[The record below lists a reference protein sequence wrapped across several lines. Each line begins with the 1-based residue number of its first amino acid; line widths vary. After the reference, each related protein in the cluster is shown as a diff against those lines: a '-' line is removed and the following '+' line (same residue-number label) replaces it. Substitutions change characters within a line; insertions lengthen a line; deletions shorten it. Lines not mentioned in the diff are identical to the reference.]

1 MSEKEDRTA
10 KLMESSI
17 IIDSLS
23 HGPIPWTEDLVK
35 ASDEMLA
42 LEMNPWEIVPELMIK
57 FARNIVSDDDY
68 FSKYKDAWNE
78 SGSNCVSFTL
88 GPLYKKPY
96 SFEGVF
102 HNFSFMTY
110 ILDNRKD
117 FFVKILKAD
126 DIENAFKEKKKGII
140 LNFQSMEHIGTDID
154 LVELYYMKGFRIMQ
168 LTYNSKNPVGTGCTA
183 RRDRGL
189 TEFGLNVVEKIND
202 LGAIVDVSH
211 CGIQTSTDALEHS
224 RDPIIC
230 SHTFSK
236 KLYEHDRGKPDEF
249 LQAVAEKGGYIGV
262 LAVAGFLTT
271 RADTTIDDWLD
282 HVDYIVSLIGIDHV
296 GIGTD
301 FYGFS
306 APDNLAAKISE
317 FLDILGFR
325 PEHKASFSNKVKG
338 FESYAKFPNFIKGLI
353 DRGYSDQEIKKIA
366 GENFL
371 RIFRRIVG

>member
-1 MSEKEDRTA
+1 MNEKKERVD
-10 KLMESSI
+10 KLIESSI

-23 HGPIPWTEDLVK
+23 HGPIIWTEDLVK

-42 LEMNPWEIVPELMIK
+42 LEMNPWEIVPELIMR
-57 FARNIVSDDDY
+57 FARNVVNNENY
-68 FSKYKDAWNE
+68 FSKYAEAWNR
-78 SGSNCVSFTL
+78 SGVNCVSFTL

-102 HNFSFMTY
+102 NNFSFMTY
-110 ILDNRKD
+110 LLDHKKD
-117 FFVKILKAD
+117 FFIKILKAE

-154 LVELYYMKGFRIMQ
+154 LVELYYMQGFRIMQ
-168 LTYNSKNPVGTGCTA
+168 LTYNYKNPVGTGCTA
-183 RRDRGL
+183 RRDKGL
-189 TEFGLNVVEKIND
+189 TEFGLNVIDKMNE
-202 LGAIVDVSH
+202 LGIIVDISH
-211 CGIQTSTDALEHS
+211 CGIQTSTDALENS
-224 RDPIIC
+224 KDPIIC

-236 KLYEHDRGKPDEF
+236 KLYEHDRGKNDD
-249 LQAVAEKGGYIGV
+249 LLKGVAEKGGYIGV

-271 RADTTIDDWLD
+271 NPETKIDDWLN
-282 HVDYIVSLIGIDHV
+282 HVDYIVDLIGVDHV

-325 PEHKASFSNKVKG
+325 PEHKASFLTKVKG
-338 FESYAKFPNFIKGLI
+338 FETYAQFPNFIEGLI
-353 DRGYSDQEIKKIA
+353 ERGYSDQEIQKIA
-366 GENFL
+366 GKNFL
-371 RIFRRIVG
+371 RIFKKIVG